1 MDIDDVTLLYRV
13 RRTVL
18 QMLKDRG
25 YIIREDRMRESK
37 KDFTEW
43 YQDKGNKRDALN
55 MMVEKRRE

>member
-1 MDIDDVTLLYRV
+1 MTLLYRV

-37 KDFTEW
+37 QDFTAW
-43 YQDKGNKRDALN
+43 FQDKGNKRDALN
-55 MMVEKRRE
+55 MMVEKRKE